1 MQPWDYLQGEVNLEG
16 QHKREAQASRFYLK
30 CILRGCVKRWRS

>member
-16 QHKREAQASRFYLK
+16 QQKREAQASRFLFEM
-30 CILRGCVKRWRS
+30 RSAWMR